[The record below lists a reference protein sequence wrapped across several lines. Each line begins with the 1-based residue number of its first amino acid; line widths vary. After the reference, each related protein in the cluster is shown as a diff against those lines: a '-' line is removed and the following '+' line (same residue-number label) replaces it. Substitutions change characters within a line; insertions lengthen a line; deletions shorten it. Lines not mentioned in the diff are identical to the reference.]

1 MAEAEAST
9 KGHLYVPRKWCV
21 ISQRPRAVL
30 PGLGLPCA
38 RPACRVAR
46 PLPPRAHLPHPPPLP
61 RPRPRL
67 CLRSSWTK
75 RLITAYDYAAVQINI
90 GIVNEQGAFE
100 GKYNTVALCGYIRD
114 KVRAQSAPA
123 RRAGAPGAQRRAGQA
138 GWQGSERAAGWRA
151 GCFGGGEVP
160 AERLRSGAR
169 SAPPPLGACP
179 CAPPWPFLAATC
191 SLPSPPSS
199 CAAQHLAPRVLS
211 ALRCLAALCPP
222 CSAVPIAHLPPPYP
236 PSSSYTHTLSSL
248 RARVTAR

>member
-151 GCFGGGEVP
+151 GCFGGGGRCPPRGCVR
-160 AERLRSGAR
+160 ALGALLLP
-169 SAPPPLGACP
+169 SAPARARRPGPFLLLRAASRARRAAAPPSTWRPGSSLLFGASPP
-179 CAPPWPFLAATC
+179 CAPP
-191 SLPSPPSS
+191 
-199 CAAQHLAPRVLS
+199 V
-211 ALRCLAALCPP
+211 ALCPLLT
-222 CSAVPIAHLPPPYP
+222 SPPPTP
-236 PSSSYTHTLSSL
+236 PPPPTHTPFLLSG
-248 RARVTAR
+248 RE